1 MTKEQQEEF
10 TSLKYARAEQG
21 GFFTPEQKERWAV
34 LHALHGASLKK
45 QLQELDKRMEILEE
59 RRLMRLN

>member
-1 MTKEQQEEF
+1 MNKEQKEEF

-21 GFFTPEQKERWAV
+21 GFFTPEQKERWDLLFSLHRAV
-34 LHALHGASLKK
+34 LKEK
-45 QLQELDKRMEILEE
+45 LQKLDKTMEILEE